1 MEAIIGVWTK
11 WTFDALAGHRRS
23 GQSND
28 TSEKAEETNREE
40 KSSKRSDAL
49 AKKGNKGQELGE
61 RVLVSFEKR

>member
-1 MEAIIGVWTK
+1 METIIGVWTK

-23 GQSND
+23 GQSNH

-49 AKKGNKGQELGE
+49 AKKETKAESSE